1 MTSTAPPTGHLPSP
15 WRTYLRRGTAPVV
28 LGVVLGVL
36 AAAALLTVLPK
47 QYTAAAKVLV
57 RDTGVGSTATAT
69 GARTTGDINLDT
81 EAQLVTSAAVVSEAR
96 DTDPEL
102 NRFGLSK
109 LIGRIAIT
117 VPPNSTVL
125 QIAFTDN
132 TAQHAA
138 DAANALARAYIDNR
152 TRTARAQLNAQI
164 SQVQQAAQALSS
176 TLKTDYDQL
185 ATFTGSKG
193 DKAALNQTISQEQD
207 QLTLLNQQIVQ
218 LQGITV
224 TPSALANPANPPHHA
239 SSPSKTLYLA
249 SGFAVGLL
257 LGLLLAWLR
266 VRFRRIVRTV
276 DDLSHVVDAPC
287 VAVFRR
293 ADPTAVGALAAYR
306 HLTVVVSTVV
316 APPARIV
323 VTSPMH
329 DPECSEVAAGLAAA
343 LTRRGLTSAVLQ
355 VHGDEIDAPRMPSVP
370 TYRVLDADDVFTVA
384 DQSLPAALD
393 RIRGDRAM
401 LVIDA
406 PGATVTTDGQVMG
419 AEADAVLV
427 VITARTRSRRVRQVV
442 AGLDSV
448 GAPILG
454 TVLVQRNAARGGRSR
469 ADRGTPAAAEG
480 TVEEASPGDDR
491 DAGSDADIDA
501 AVLDRAPW
509 ADTGSLSRTPPANG
523 HAGTEAGSKTSSKA
537 SSKATARRGR

>member
-1 MTSTAPPTGHLPSP
+1 VTSTAPPTGHLPSP
-15 WRTYLRRGTAPVV
+15 WRTYLRRGAAPVV
-28 LGVVLGVL
+28 LGVLLGVL
-36 AAAALLTVLPK
+36 VAGALLAVLPK

-57 RDTGVGSTATAT
+57 QDTGVGGTASAS
-69 GARTTGDINLDT
+69 GSRTTGDINLDT
-81 EAQLVTSAAVVSEAR
+81 EAQLVTSAAVIQEAR
-96 DTDPEL
+96 SNDPEL
-102 NRFGLSK
+102 SRFGLNK

-138 DAANALARAYIDNR
+138 DAANAFANAYLDVRRSTAKQQLQSQIDLAKGKLGILQSNLSDEI
-152 TRTARAQLNAQI
+152 TSL
-164 SQVQQAAQALSS
+164 AAQKPQSP
-176 TLKTDYDQL
+176 Q
-185 ATFTGSKG
+185 
-193 DKAALNQTISQEQD
+193 KAVLNVEITQTKN
-207 QLTLLNQQIVQ
+207 QLTYLNGQITQ
-218 LQGITV
+218 LQSVQV
-224 TPSALANPANPPHHA
+224 TPGQLTSPANPPHHA

-266 VRFRRIVRTV
+266 VHFRRIVRTV
-276 DDLSHVVDAPC
+276 DDLGHVVDAPC

-323 VTSPMH
+323 VTSPLH

-355 VHGDEIDAPRMPSVP
+355 VHGDEIDAPQLPSVP
-370 TYRVLDADDVFTVA
+370 TSRVLDADDVFTAA
-384 DQSLPAALD
+384 DPSLPAALD

-401 LVIDA
+401 LIIDA

-419 AEADAVLV
+419 AEADAVIV
-427 VITARTRSRRVRQVV
+427 VITARTRSRRVRQVI

-454 TVLVQRNAARGGRSR
+454 TVLVERNAAKRGSGR
-469 ADRGTPAAAEG
+469 ADRRRAAAAD
-480 TVEEASPGDDR
+480 EAAEAAAPADDR
-491 DAGSDADIDA
+491 DPADVVHEPSSWPDEH
-501 AVLDRAPW
+501 
-509 ADTGSLSRTPPANG
+509 SLPRTPPANG
-523 HAGTEAGSKTSSKA
+523 HAGSTAA
-537 SSKATARRGR
+537 ARRGR

>member
-1 MTSTAPPTGHLPSP
+1 M
-15 WRTYLRRGTAPVV
+15 RTYLRRGTAPVV
-28 LGVVLGVL
+28 LGVLLGVL
-36 AAAALLTVLPK
+36 AAAALLAVLPK

-57 RDTGVGSTATAT
+57 QGTGVGSTATAT
-69 GARTTGDINLDT
+69 GARTTGDIDLDT
-81 EAQLVTSAAVVSEAR
+81 EAQLVTSAAVIKDAR
-96 DTDPEL
+96 ANDSEL
-102 NRFGLSK
+102 NRFGLNK
-109 LIGRIAIT
+109 LIGRLAIT
-117 VPPNSTVL
+117 VPPNTSVL
-125 QIAFTDN
+125 QIAFTD
-132 TAQHAA
+132 TSAQRAA
-138 DAANALARAYIDNR
+138 DGANAFANAYLDVR
-152 TRTARAQLNAQI
+152 SKTAVSQLQNQIELVQGKVAALQGKLRDDIASFNSAQPGSADKSVLNVEITQTKNQLTYLNGQIAQLQ
-164 SQVQQAAQALSS
+164 SVQ
-176 TLKTDYDQL
+176 
-185 ATFTGSKG
+185 
-193 DKAALNQTISQEQD
+193 
-207 QLTLLNQQIVQ
+207 
-218 LQGITV
+218 V
-224 TPSALANPANPPHHA
+224 TPGQLANPANPPNHA

-370 TYRVLDADDVFTVA
+370 TSRVLDADDVLTAA

-393 RIRGDRAM
+393 RIRGDRAI

-419 AEADAVLV
+419 AEADAVIV
-427 VITARTRSRRVRQVV
+427 VITARTRARRVRQVI

-454 TVLVQRNAARGGRSR
+454 TVLVQRNAAKRGSR
-469 ADRGTPAAAEG
+469 TAERRGTAAPEETAEA
-480 TVEEASPGDDR
+480 ASPAD
-491 DAGSDADIDA
+491 DIDA
-501 AVLDRAPW
+501 ADVVLEPSAWP
-509 ADTGSLSRTPPANG
+509 GEESLPRTPPANG
-523 HAGTEAGSKTSSKA
+523 HTGSRA
-537 SSKATARRGR
+537 AARRGR